1 MIRRPPRSTLFPYT
15 TLFQSGS
22 DVAFRLLAKTVFGER
37 GGRGWLSG
45 ANPFGSIG
53 IVGWAFDAIPDKMGG
68 NEFDQIF
75 HGGLLVLQ
83 DRTSTEIVRMKLPG
97 RRQLIRKN

>member
-1 MIRRPPRSTLFPYT
+1 MGHPLFLSIHNFQEPQRHGLKSPR
-15 TLFQSGS
+15 FQRDPGDRDLGS
-22 DVAFRLLAKTVFGER
+22 DVAFRLLAKAVFGEH

-53 IVGWAFDAIPDKMGG
+53 IAGWAFDAIPDKMGG

-75 HGGLLVLQ
+75 HGGLLVIAG
-83 DRTSTEIVRMKLPG
+83 SYF
-97 RRQLIRKN
+97 N